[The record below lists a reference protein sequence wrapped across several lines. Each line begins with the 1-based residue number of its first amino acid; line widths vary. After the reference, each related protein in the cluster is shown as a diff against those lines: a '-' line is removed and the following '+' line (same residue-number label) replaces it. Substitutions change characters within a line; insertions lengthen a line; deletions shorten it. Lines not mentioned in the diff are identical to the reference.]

1 MKNRAKRNDNNN
13 NDNFPMKTIIIED
26 EQFAAKRLEKM
37 IAEADPAIEVVA
49 KLESVADSVEWFR
62 NNPHPDLIF
71 LDIHLEDGISFSIFE
86 QVKVSSPIIFTTA
99 FDEYAIKAFKLKS
112 IDYLLKPIMQDDL
125 RKAIAKF
132 RDWGEKKQ
140 MVDISELF
148 NLMKGT
154 EKSYRERF
162 SVVVGQKLKSIDVKD
177 ISYFFSN
184 SGITFVAMQ
193 QKGQYSL
200 DISLDNLMADLDP
213 KKFFRVNRQY
223 VVSLQSIVNIHIFP
237 KSRLKLELNPP
248 VPDVFVSLDKVVD
261 FKKWVDGT
269 DNA

>member
-1 MKNRAKRNDNNN
+1 
-13 NDNFPMKTIIIED
+13 MKTIIIED
-26 EQFAAKRLEKM
+26 EQLAARRLEKM
-37 IAEADPAIEVVA
+37 ILETDSSIEIVA
-49 KLESVADSVEWFR
+49 RLESVKESVEWFR

-71 LDIHLEDGISFSIFE
+71 LDIHLEDGLSFSIFD
-86 QVKVSSPIIFTTA
+86 QVKVNSPIIFTTA

-112 IDYLLKPIMQDDL
+112 IDYLLKPIIQDDL
-125 RKAIAKF
+125 AKAIAKF

-140 MVDISELF
+140 MVDIKELF
-148 NLMKGT
+148 SLMKGN

-177 ISYFFSN
+177 IAYFFSN

-200 DISLDNLMADLDP
+200 DISLDNLIAEIDP

-223 VVSLQSIVNIHIFP
+223 IVSLQSILNIHIFP

-248 VPDVFVSLDKVVD
+248 VPEGVFVSLDKVVD

-269 DNA
+269 ENV